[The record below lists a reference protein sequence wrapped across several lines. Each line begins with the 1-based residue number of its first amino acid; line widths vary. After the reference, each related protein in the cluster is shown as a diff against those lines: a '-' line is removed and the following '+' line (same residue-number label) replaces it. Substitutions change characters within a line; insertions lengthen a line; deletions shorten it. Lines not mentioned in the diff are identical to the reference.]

1 MAEIPVERN
10 EKSGL
15 PWWLIP
21 LLLLLL
27 LLPLLWFLSRGCN
40 TAPVANGNTNSNTNS
55 NANSNANRAVVT
67 NGNSNANSG
76 AMTTSNA
83 NAMTNMNGSGSGS
96 ASGERVTD
104 VNLFGTTAD
113 KNSLNGRNVQ
123 LSKVKVARVLSDRVF
138 TLTSGSGEMFAMLDE
153 NLDSGGGKEKQIKI
167 QPGQVLNLDGNFR
180 SVPDAETKEEAKNRD
195 LNKAEY
201 AQMKGQQVYLHAT
214 KVEDAK

>member
-40 TAPVANGNTNSNTNS
+40 TAPVANGNTNSN
-55 NANSNANRAVVT
+55 ANSNANRAVVT

-76 AMTTSNA
+76 AMMTSNA
-83 NAMTNMNGSGSGS
+83 NAMTNMNGNVNGS
-96 ASGERVTD
+96 ATGERVTD

-113 KNSLNGRNVQ
+113 KNSLTGRNVQ